1 MIDAMLDSSSI
12 FCYIKPLSAV
22 FGWNA
27 SGSNFFGSCI
37 SVCITFIFVFEG
49 YPNPFH
55 VPVGAILVTTKLP
68 RDMCTPQGK
77 DMRYL

>member
-1 MIDAMLDSSSI
+1 MLDSSLM
-12 FCYIKPLSAV
+12 FCHIEPLSAV

-37 SVCITFIFVFEG
+37 LVRIAFVCVSEG

-55 VPVGAILVTTKLP
+55 VPVGAILVTTKLQ

-77 DMRYL
+77 DIRYP

>member
-1 MIDAMLDSSSI
+1 M
-12 FCYIKPLSAV
+12 FCYIEPLSAV

-37 SVCITFIFVFEG
+37 SVRIAFICVSEG
-49 YPNPFH
+49 YSNPFH
-55 VPVGAILVTTKLP
+55 VPVGAVLVTTKLP

-77 DMRYL
+77 DMRYP